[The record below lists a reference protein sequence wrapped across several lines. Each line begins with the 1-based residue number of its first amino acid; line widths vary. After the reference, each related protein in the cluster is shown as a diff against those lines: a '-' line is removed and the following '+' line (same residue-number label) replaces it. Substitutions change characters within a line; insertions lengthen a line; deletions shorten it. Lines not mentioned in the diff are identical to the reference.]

1 MDFSHTFEEVKV
13 KAEELVDKVKEWI
26 HEGNVRRIIIRDAT
40 GHTFMELPLTIAAV
54 GVIAAPILAAIG
66 ALAAMVADFH
76 VVVERSE
83 PATPPP
89 SPPPQQ

>member
-1 MDFSHTFEEVKV
+1 MDFPHNFEEVKV

-26 HEGNVRRIIIRDAT
+26 HEGNVRRIIIRDAS

-54 GVIAAPILAAIG
+54 GVIAAPVLAALG

-76 VVVERSE
+76 VVVERTTPPS
-83 PATPPP
+83 TPPP
-89 SPPPQQ
+89 SA